1 MPTYPLESHLI
12 NVLKNASKV
21 ISVFVILLG
30 CAVLLGWYFDISIL
44 KSILPE
50 WPRMKPNTAL
60 GFVLSGLALNFLHS
74 TKKIKHRIAQVLA
87 MAIAL
92 LGFLTLSQYLLG
104 WNLGIDQLL
113 FTDKLAAISRI
124 GVTSVTTYPGRM
136 SPVSALNFSLIGSAL
151 WLSAASNVGY
161 RAVQLLTIATT
172 LTSLQVLIGYIYG
185 SNPFL
190 GMSSL
195 THTAIHTG
203 ITFFLLSIGTLLLAP
218 SQGFL
223 GLLISNSAGGMTA
236 RMLLPAAMAIPFS
249 LEWVGLLG
257 ERMAWFDHGFSLSLH
272 VTGNVAAF
280 MGLIWYYARGLD
292 SLDIKRQKI
301 EEALRIAYASEA
313 LHQSETR
320 FRRAIFDAP
329 LPMMLHTEDGE
340 VLLINHVWTEITGYS
355 IDEIQT
361 VADWTQKA
369 YGNPQEQE
377 ESDIKPLHNVDGRIA
392 EGEYSIKIST
402 GETRIWDFYSAPL
415 GKLPDGRNLVISTA
429 FDVTQRKQTEAQ
441 LRQNAFYDR
450 LTGLANRALFM
461 EHLQHALQQ
470 TKRQKDYLFAVL
482 FLDLDRFKVINDSLG
497 HLKGDQFL
505 ITIAQRLAA
514 CIRSTDIAARLG
526 GDEFTIL
533 LEGIQDVSDAIKVAE
548 RIQKELKLPLNLDGQ
563 EVFTSASIGIALSST
578 VNYDHPEQLLRDAD
592 TAMYRAK
599 ALGKSR
605 YALFNRD
612 MYANALLRLQL
623 EADLRRALERQEFK
637 VYYQPIISLISGD
650 IVGFEALLRWQHPER
665 GLLNAVDFIALA
677 EETGLIVDIGYWVLY
692 EACRQMQA
700 WQMNYSQCSFMRM
713 SVNLCAKQFS
723 QQNLIEQIRQILQS
737 TGLDA
742 NCLGLEITEG
752 VIVENADEATAKLV
766 KLRELGIEILIDDFG
781 TGYSSLGRLYS
792 FPVNVLKIDR
802 SFVNSLASDRR
813 NQEII
818 EIIVTLANKLGMSA
832 IAEGVETQEQVTIL
846 SKLGCKS
853 VQGYFFSHP
862 LPSLEATALIA
873 ASCQLTVDS

>member
-1 MPTYPLESHLI
+1 MPTYPLETHLI
-12 NVLKNASKV
+12 NVLKNASKF

-50 WPRMKPNTAL
+50 WTTMKPNTAL

-74 TKKIKHRIAQVLA
+74 TRKIKRRLAQVLA

-92 LGFLTLSQYLLG
+92 LGLLTLSQYLLG

-113 FTDKLAAISRI
+113 FTDKLAAISQI
-124 GVTSVTTYPGRM
+124 GVESATTYPNRM

-161 RAVQLLTIATT
+161 RGVQLLTVATT
-172 LTSLQVLIGYIYG
+172 LTSLQTLIGYIYG
-185 SNPFL
+185 VEPFF

-203 ITFFLLSIGTLLLAP
+203 ITFFLLSMGTLLLAP

-236 RMLLPAAMAIPFS
+236 RMLLPAAIAIPFS
-249 LEWVGLLG
+249 LGSLGLLG
-257 ERMAWFDHGFSLSLH
+257 ERMAWFDHAFSLSLH

-369 YGNPQEQE
+369 YGKRQEQV
-377 ESDIKPLHNVDGRIA
+377 ESDINRLHSLDGRIA

-415 GKLPDGRNLVISTA
+415 GKLPDGRNLVITTA

-505 ITIAQRLAA
+505 IAIAKRLAA

-533 LEGIQDVSDAIKVAE
+533 LGDIQDISDAIKVAE

-637 VYYQPIISLISGD
+637 VYYQPIVSLMSGD

-665 GLLNAVDFIALA
+665 GLLNPVDFIALA

-700 WQMNYSQCSFMRM
+700 WQINYPQRSFMRM

-723 QQNLIEQIRQILQS
+723 QPNLIEQIRQILQS

-752 VIVENADEATAKLV
+752 VIVENADEATARLV

-792 FPVNVLKIDR
+792 FPVSVLKIDR
-802 SFVNSLASDRR
+802 SFVNPLASDRR

-862 LPSLEATALIA
+862 LPSLEAGALIA
-873 ASCQLTVDS
+873 AS